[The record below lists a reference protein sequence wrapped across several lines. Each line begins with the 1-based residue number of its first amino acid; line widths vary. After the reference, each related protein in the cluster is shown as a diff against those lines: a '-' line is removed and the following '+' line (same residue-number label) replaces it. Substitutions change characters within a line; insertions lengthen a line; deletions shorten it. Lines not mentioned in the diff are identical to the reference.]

1 MDLNLDHYSLND
13 ILKLFNL
20 PENFTLEQLKHA
32 RKKVVSVHPDKSGL
46 DKSYFLFFYNAYT
59 LLETIHKFN
68 QRTIQNMSKPVSFED
83 ILAGMEDS
91 DKKIIADRFTKN
103 PSFNKEFNAL
113 FETLYIRDDE
123 GHGDWLK
130 SDADLDRS
138 YAERKQTSRSIV
150 VAGVAPANT
159 PAVNDIKSMY
169 TTHCVIGVSEEDYRS
184 GPNLEDFKKSRST
197 SISPLTRE
205 ESEKILAM
213 DHEREATLATE
224 RTFRL
229 LQQEK
234 VNSSQQTKFWG
245 KLMSLTN

>member
-1 MDLNLDHYSLND
+1 MDLNLDHYSLKELLD
-13 ILKLFNL
+13 LFKL
-20 PENFTLEQLKHA
+20 PEHFTLEQLKQA

-46 DKSYFLFFYNAYT
+46 DQSYFLFFYNAYS

-68 QRTIQNMSKPVSFED
+68 QKAIKNMSKPVSFED
-83 ILAGMEDS
+83 ILSGMEDS

-113 FETLYIRDDE
+113 FETLYIREED

-130 SDADLDRS
+130 SDADLDGS
-138 YAERKQTSRSIV
+138 YKERKQSSRSLV
-150 VAGVAPANT
+150 VSGISPANT
-159 PAVNDIKSMY
+159 PVENDIKSMY
-169 TTHCVIGVSEEDYRS
+169 TTHCVLGVSEEDYQQK
-184 GPNLEDFKKSRST
+184 PNLEELKHSRST
-197 SISPLTRE
+197 SIAPLSRTEAERM
-205 ESEKILAM
+205 LAM
-213 DHEREATLATE
+213 DHERESTLATE

-234 VNSSQQTKFWG
+234 MNSSQQTKFWG

>member
-1 MDLNLDHYSLND
+1 MDLNLDNYSLKE
-13 ILKLFNL
+13 ILDLFKL

-68 QRTIQNMSKPVSFED
+68 QKASQNMSKPVAFED

-103 PSFNKEFNAL
+103 ASFNKEFNTL
-113 FETLYIRDDE
+113 FETLYIREDD

-130 SDADLDRS
+130 SNADLDHS
-138 YAERKQTSRSIV
+138 YEHRKQASRSIV
-150 VAGVAPANT
+150 VAGVSPANT
-159 PAVNDIKSMY
+159 PMENDVKSMY
-169 TTHCVIGVSEEDYRS
+169 TTHCVIGVSEEDYRQ
-184 GPNLEDFKKSRST
+184 GPNFEELKQSRST
-197 SISPLTRE
+197 SIAPLTRPE
-205 ESEKILAM
+205 AEKVLAM
-213 DHEREATLATE
+213 DHERESALATE

-234 VNSSQQTKFWG
+234 MNSSQQTKFWG

>member
-1 MDLNLDHYSLND
+1 MDLNLDHYSLKD

-20 PENFTLEQLKHA
+20 PENFTLEQLKQA

-46 DKSYFLFFYNAYT
+46 DPSYFLFFYNAYT

-68 QRTIQNMSKPVSFED
+68 QRTLQNMSKPVSFED
-83 ILAGMEDS
+83 IMAGMEDS

-103 PSFNKEFNAL
+103 PAFNKEFNAL

-130 SDADLDRS
+130 SDADLNGS
-138 YAERKQTSRSIV
+138 YEERKQTSRSMV
-150 VAGVAPANT
+150 VSGVAPANT
-159 PAVNDIKSMY
+159 PVMNDIKSMY
-169 TTHCVIGVSEEDYRS
+169 TTHCVLGVSEEDYRS
-184 GPNLEDFKKSRST
+184 APNLEDLKKSRST
-197 SISPLTRE
+197 SIAPLTRTE
-205 ESEKILAM
+205 AEKMLAM
-213 DHEREATLATE
+213 DHEREETLATE

-234 VNSSQQTKFWG
+234 VNSVQQTKFWG

>member
-1 MDLNLDHYSLND
+1 MDLNLDNYSLKD
-13 ILKLFNL
+13 ILNLFKL
-20 PENFTLEQLKHA
+20 PEHFTLEPLKQA

-59 LLETIHKFN
+59 LLESIHKFN
-68 QRTIQNMSKPVSFED
+68 QKAIKNMSAPMSFED
-83 ILAGMEDS
+83 VLAGMEDS

-103 PSFNKEFNAL
+103 SSFNKEFNAL
-113 FETLYIRDDE
+113 FETLYIREDD

-130 SDADLDRS
+130 SDADLDHS
-138 YAERKQTSRSIV
+138 YNERKQTSRSIV
-150 VAGVAPANT
+150 VSGISPANS
-159 PAVNDIKSMY
+159 PVENDIRSMY
-169 TTHCVIGVSEEDYRS
+169 TTHCVIGVSEEDYQS
-184 GPNLEDFKKSRST
+184 GPTLKELKQSRST
-197 SISPLTRE
+197 SITPLSRPE
-205 ESEKILAM
+205 AERVLAM

-234 VNSSQQTKFWG
+234 MNSSQQTKFWG

>member
-1 MDLNLDHYSLND
+1 MDLNLDHYSLTD
-13 ILKLFNL
+13 ILNLFKL
-20 PENFTLEQLKHA
+20 PENFTLEQLKQA

-68 QRTIQNMSKPVSFED
+68 QKAIQNMSKPVSFED
-83 ILAGMEDS
+83 ILAGMEDT
-91 DKKIIADRFTKN
+91 DKKIIANQFTKN

-113 FETLYIRDDE
+113 FETLYIRDDD

-130 SDADLDRS
+130 SDADLDCS
-138 YAERKQTSRSIV
+138 YQDRKQSSRSIV
-150 VAGVAPANT
+150 VSGISPANT
-159 PAVNDIKSMY
+159 PMENDLKSMY

-184 GPNLEDFKKSRST
+184 GPNLEELKQSRSNT
-197 SISPLTRE
+197 ITPLTRTE
-205 ESEKILAM
+205 AEKILAM
-213 DHEREATLATE
+213 DHERESALATE

-234 VNSSQQTKFWG
+234 MNSVQQNKFWS